1 MTEPSAEA
9 TEAKLIYADSSALVK
24 LVIEEPESQ
33 ALAAH
38 LVGRPRLACS
48 RLAIVEVHRATRLA
62 NDSPEVAAAVER
74 LLSSTMLLSID
85 DDLLEAART
94 LTSKTLRS
102 LDAIHLASALRIEAE
117 ELLAYD
123 RRLLAAA
130 SDLGFATTSP
140 GLVT

>member
-48 RLAIVEVHRATRLA
+48 RLATAEVHRATRLA

-140 GLVT
+140 GIVT

>member
-117 ELLAYD
+117 EFLAYD